1 MTNWAI
7 VPVKNLDDSKSRLSD
22 VLSVDARRE
31 LICNLLTR
39 TLMMLNGSEFIENTI
54 VISNDESVLQLAEQ
68 QGVCTVQE
76 DSPSDLNSA
85 LQQATLV
92 TMTYGAQGLLVLPA
106 DLPLLTREDV
116 EKIIATEY
124 SDRLVRIVPDQHG
137 VGTNALFIRPP
148 GMLRYKFGKDSLSNH
163 KEEAKRVRAEL
174 HVYRLSNVEFDI
186 DDPDDIRRLNNV
198 AVNTQQQEVQR
209 HG

>member
-1 MTNWAI
+1 MANWAI
-7 VPVKNLDDSKSRLSD
+7 VPVKNLDISKSRLSD

-31 LICNLLTR
+31 LICSLLVR
-39 TLMMLNGSEFIENTI
+39 TLSALNESELIENTI
-54 VISNDESVLQLAEQ
+54 VISNDKSVLQLADNQE
-68 QGVCTVQE
+68 VMTVQE
-76 DSPSDLNSA
+76 DSPYNLNSA
-85 LQQATLV
+85 LHQATLV
-92 TMTYGAQGLLVLPA
+92 TLTHGATGLLVLPA

-116 EKIIATEY
+116 EKIVYAED
-124 SDRLVRIVPDQHG
+124 SNRLVRIVPDQHG

-186 DDPDDIRRLNNV
+186 DDPDDLRRLNNV

>member
-1 MTNWAI
+1 
-7 VPVKNLDDSKSRLSD
+7 
-22 VLSVDARRE
+22 
-31 LICNLLTR
+31 
-39 TLMMLNGSEFIENTI
+39 LMMLNGSEFIENTI
-54 VISNDESVLQLAEQ
+54 VISNDESVLQLADQ

-163 KEEAKRVRAEL
+163 KEEAKRVGAEL
-174 HVYRLSNVEFDI
+174 YVYRLSNVEFDL
-186 DDPDDIRRLNNV
+186 DEPDDFRRLNNV

>member
-7 VPVKNLDDSKSRLSD
+7 VPVKNLDYSKSRLSD

-31 LICNLLTR
+31 LICSLLTR
-39 TLMMLNGSEFIENTI
+39 TLSLLNESEFIEQTI
-54 VISNDESVLQLAEQ
+54 VISNDKSVLQLADK
-68 QGVCTVQE
+68 QGVFTVQE

-85 LQQATLV
+85 LHQATLV
-92 TMTYGAQGLLVLPA
+92 TMTYDAKGLLVLPA

-124 SDRLVRIVPDQHG
+124 SDRLVRIVSDQHG

-163 KEEAKRVRAEL
+163 KEEAKRVGAEL
-174 HVYRLSNVEFDI
+174 YVYRLSNVEFDV
-186 DDPDDIRRLNNV
+186 DEPDDFRRLNNV
-198 AVNTQQQEVQR
+198 VVNTQQQEVQR

>member
-7 VPVKNLDDSKSRLSD
+7 VPVKNLDHSKSRLSG

-54 VISNDESVLQLAEQ
+54 VISNDKSVLELADQ

-137 VGTNALFIRPP
+137 VGT
-148 GMLRYKFGKDSLSNH
+148 
-163 KEEAKRVRAEL
+163 
-174 HVYRLSNVEFDI
+174 
-186 DDPDDIRRLNNV
+186 
-198 AVNTQQQEVQR
+198 
-209 HG
+209 

>member
-1 MTNWAI
+1 MANWAI
-7 VPVKNLDDSKSRLSD
+7 VPVKNLDFSKSRLSD

-31 LICNLLTR
+31 LICSLLLS
-39 TLMMLNGSEFIENTI
+39 TLSALNESELIENTI
-54 VISNDESVLQLAEQ
+54 VISNDKSVLQLADNQE
-68 QGVCTVQE
+68 VMTVQE
-76 DSPSDLNSA
+76 DSPYNLNSA
-85 LQQATLV
+85 LHQATLV
-92 TMTYGAQGLLVLPA
+92 TLTHGATGLLVLPA

-116 EKIIATEY
+116 EKIVYVED
-124 SDRLVRIVPDQHG
+124 SNRLVRIVPDQHG

-186 DDPDDIRRLNNV
+186 DDPDDLRRLNNV